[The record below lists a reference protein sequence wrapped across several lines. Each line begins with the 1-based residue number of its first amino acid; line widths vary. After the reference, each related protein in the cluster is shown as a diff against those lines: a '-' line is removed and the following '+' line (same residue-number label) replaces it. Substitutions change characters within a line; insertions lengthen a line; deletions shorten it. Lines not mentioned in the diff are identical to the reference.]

1 MIGVIFSIMTSALI
15 ASNGFFTAEAR
26 PQTPVFKIGRCCFA
40 HFHTSGNTSIYYE
53 LNLAAIHN
61 PTGAELVLG
70 DVRENGVVVADLL
83 QPDSSKTKDKK
94 LGTLLTGSIT
104 ETSLQG
110 SMKGKSL
117 SDLITAMR
125 DGSTYV
131 YIDTSKG
138 EIREQI
144 KSHGSASN
152 PTADINLVLEE
163 PSNDSKLPKLFQK
176 GGVLQF
182 QPKDN
187 TSISSRN
194 NNSNIE

>member
-1 MIGVIFSIMTSALI
+1 MASKIIFYKIVMIGVIFSIMTLSLI

-26 PQTPVFKIGRCCFA
+26 PQTPVFKIGKFA
-40 HFHTSGNTSIYYE
+40 HFHTSGNTIHYE

-83 QPDSSKTKDKK
+83 QPDSSKSENKK

-104 ETSLQG
+104 DTSLQG

-131 YIDTSKG
+131 YLENSKG

-144 KSHGSASN
+144 KI
-152 PTADINLVLEE
+152 P
-163 PSNDSKLPKLFQK
+163 
-176 GGVLQF
+176 
-182 QPKDN
+182 
-187 TSISSRN
+187 
-194 NNSNIE
+194 